1 MASTSSLRCI
11 FPSSSLSCISAIL
24 ALLCLRSASAR
35 SLSASAF
42 AVSAV
47 LASLPLAFSRRCFM
61 YALIVGSRSNL
72 YGRVDAA
79 GITPDFASCCTR
91 RSSSS
96 KSFAIVAVVCRFCFG
111 ASAMTS
117 PPFRCSNETKRPE
130 KNFLKLREFWARK
143 HRRALATVTVPSRL
157 VEKFRAF
164 ASRFVGCFCFGFYR
178 VFFAFFWLL
187 LLSLC

>member
-24 ALLCLRSASAR
+24 ALLCLRSASAL

-79 GITPDFASCCTR
+79 GRTPAFASCCTR

-111 ASAMTS
+111 VSATGSTS
-117 PPFRCSNETKRPE
+117 FPVSKRNET
-130 KNFLKLREFWARK
+130 A
-143 HRRALATVTVPSRL
+143 
-157 VEKFRAF
+157 
-164 ASRFVGCFCFGFYR
+164 
-178 VFFAFFWLL
+178 
-187 LLSLC
+187 